1 MTYILYLGST
11 IIMLLMIGL
20 TGHAEILNQDMTSVM
35 TALAILSGAEAI
47 RLELR

>member
-1 MTYILYLGST
+1 MTYLLYLGST

-20 TGHAEILNQDMTSVM
+20 SGNAEILNQDMTSVM

-47 RLELR
+47 RLELK

>member
-1 MTYILYLGST
+1 MTYLLYLGST
-11 IIMLLMIGL
+11 IIMLLLIVI
-20 TGHAEILNQDMTSVM
+20 TGNADILNQDMTSVV